1 MRKGYLVK
9 RNKTAVEEWLNIYV
23 PDFSAGIVLT
33 DPYAAVFTQQK
44 ESGEAIFSTEK
55 LVVDVLVENTV
66 INKCPIEFIVRTEHV
81 SLAQGE
87 NKPS

>member
-9 RNKTAVEEWLNIYV
+9 RNKTSAESWLNVYV
-23 PDFSAGIVLT
+23 PDFSTGIVLT

-44 ESGEAIFSTEK
+44 ASGEAIFSTEK

-66 INKCPIEFIVRTEHV
+66 INKCPIELIVRTEHA

-87 NKPS
+87 DETT